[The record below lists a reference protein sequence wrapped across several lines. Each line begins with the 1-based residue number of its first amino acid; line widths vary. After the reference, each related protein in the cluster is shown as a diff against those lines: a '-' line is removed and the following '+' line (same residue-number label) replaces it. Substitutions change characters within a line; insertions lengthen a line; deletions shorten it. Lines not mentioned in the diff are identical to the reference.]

1 MRAQLFTL
9 LCISQ
14 SQYFLTQEL
23 QSKHIKDGVIKY
35 LDYDSKS
42 MLQQMNIQKKLE
54 GWPQILQDK
63 CQNNE
68 LTDVAAINEPYFE
81 DPNLTKKEVYV
92 YAGFL

>member
-1 MRAQLFTL
+1 
-9 LCISQ
+9 
-14 SQYFLTQEL
+14 
-23 QSKHIKDGVIKY
+23 
-35 LDYDSKS
+35 